1 MVVAITKFFN
11 WPLDQLDVV
20 TAFLYGVMKAQVYCA
35 VLEGVELDG
44 DFNCLELVKTIYGL
58 KQASRVWNETFDEFV
73 RSIDFEASAYDPC
86 LYIKIADGH
95 CVLLLVYV
103 DDVLVTG
110 SSTELIARTKSDL
123 KTRFEMTD
131 SGKCA
136 FVLGIELV
144 ENDDN
149 SVTMC
154 QRRYVNDILK
164 RFGMEDCKAVISPA
178 DMSTRLLPSDAATKV
193 NVPFR
198 EAVGALMHL
207 TTATRPDI
215 AFAVGYVSRFMENPQ
230 VEHWIAVKRILRYLQ
245 GTKSHGICFKP
256 GDEVDFRGY
265 SDADWAGDHSDRKS
279 TSGYAF
285 LLMSAPISWGSKK
298 QSSVSLSTSE
308 AEYIALSL
316 AIQEGKWVHRLLC
329 EILAA
334 SNKPAPGLK
343 ILEDNQSC
351 IKMTKNPVNHGRAKH
366 IDIKYHHIRDE
377 VKRGEVKLQYCETSI
392 MLADILTKALPGPR
406 QKEMTAAL
414 GIHACSH

>member
-1 MVVAITKFFN
+1 
-11 WPLDQLDVV
+11 
-20 TAFLYGVMKAQVYCA
+20 
-35 VLEGVELDG
+35 
-44 DFNCLELVKTIYGL
+44 
-58 KQASRVWNETFDEFV
+58 
-73 RSIDFEASAYDPC
+73 
-86 LYIKIADGH
+86 
-95 CVLLLVYV
+95 
-103 DDVLVTG
+103 
-110 SSTELIARTKSDL
+110 
-123 KTRFEMTD
+123 
-131 SGKCA
+131 
-136 FVLGIELV
+136 
-144 ENDDN
+144 
-149 SVTMC
+149 
-154 QRRYVNDILK
+154 
-164 RFGMEDCKAVISPA
+164 
-178 DMSTRLLPSDAATKV
+178 
-193 NVPFR
+193 
-198 EAVGALMHL
+198 
-207 TTATRPDI
+207 
-215 AFAVGYVSRFMENPQ
+215 
-230 VEHWIAVKRILRYLQ
+230 
-245 GTKSHGICFKP
+245 
-256 GDEVDFRGY
+256 
-265 SDADWAGDHSDRKS
+265 GDHSDRKS

-406 QKEMTAAL
+406 HKKMTAAL